1 MTEATGKRTLRI
13 VAAGAGVLLLAA
25 LVVAWL
31 AGWPPDGLDRE
42 TVARW
47 VAGAGPWGPLAVIGL
62 MTAAV
67 VASPL
72 PSAPIAL
79 AAGAA
84 YGHYAGAAYVALGSE
99 LGAVSAFLIA
109 RGAGR
114 GAVERMLGDKRDY
127 GLLGSQNAL
136 TLTVFVSRLLP
147 FVSFDAMSYAAGL
160 SRLHFW
166 RFALATLAGILP
178 ASFVLAHFGS
188 VAVQGDFGTA
198 EWIALGLGLLTAVPL
213 VLLALRGGTGAN
225 RRQTEQIQDKEH
237 IR

>member
-1 MTEATGKRTLRI
+1 MKNDPGKRRSWN
-13 VAAGAGVLLLAA
+13 VAAIAGGLLLAA
-25 LVVAWL
+25 LVAAWL
-31 AGWPPDGLDRE
+31 AGWQPEGLDRA

-47 VAGAGPWGPLAVIGL
+47 VAAAGPWGPLAVIAL

-84 YGHYAGAAYVALGSE
+84 YGHYTGAVYVALGSE
-99 LGAVSAFLIA
+99 AGAVLAFLIA

-147 FVSFDAMSYAAGL
+147 LVSFDAMSYAAGL

-166 RFALATLAGILP
+166 RFALATMAGILP

-188 VAVQGDFGTA
+188 LAMEGDFGTA
-198 EWIALGLGLLTAVPL
+198 EWIALGLGLLTVLPL
-213 VLLALRGGTGAN
+213 LVLALRGGGAAN
-225 RRQTEQIQDKEH
+225 RRRAAQTHDKEH
-237 IR
+237 TG

>member
-1 MTEATGKRTLRI
+1 MTEATGKKKLRI
-13 VAAGAGVLLLAA
+13 VAAGAGALLLAA
-25 LVVAWL
+25 FVMAALT
-31 AGWPPDGLDRE
+31 GWQPEGLDRA
-42 TVARW
+42 TVDRW
-47 VAGAGPWGPLAVIGL
+47 VATAGPWGPLAVIAL

-99 LGAVSAFLIA
+99 VGAGTAFLIA
-109 RGAGR
+109 RGLGR
-114 GAVERMLGDKRDY
+114 DAVERMLGDKRDY

-136 TLTVFVSRLLP
+136 TLTVFISRLLP

-166 RFALATLAGILP
+166 RFALATMAGILP
-178 ASFVLAHFGS
+178 ASFALAHFGS
-188 VAVQGDFGTA
+188 AAMQGDFGEA
-198 EWIALGLGLLTAVPL
+198 EWIVIGLGLLTALPL
-213 VLLALRGGTGAN
+213 LVLALRGSGAAS
-225 RRQTEQIQDKEH
+225 RRRAKPTQDKEH
-237 IR
+237 TG

>member
-1 MTEATGKRTLRI
+1 MTQATGKQKLRI
-13 VAAGAGVLLLAA
+13 VAAGAGALLLAA
-25 LVVAWL
+25 FVM
-31 AGWPPDGLDRE
+31 AGLSGWQPDGLDRA
-42 TVARW
+42 TVSRW
-47 VAGAGPWGPLAVIGL
+47 VATAGPWGPLAVIAL

-79 AAGAA
+79 ASGAA

-99 LGAVSAFLIA
+99 VGAVAAFLIA
-109 RGAGR
+109 RGLGR
-114 GAVERMLGDKRDY
+114 GAVERMLGDNRDY

-136 TLTVFVSRLLP
+136 TLTVFFSRLLP

-166 RFALATLAGILP
+166 RFALATMAGILP

-188 VAVQGDFGTA
+188 AAMQGDFGGA
-198 EWIALGLGLLTAVPL
+198 EWSAIGLGLLTALPL
-213 VLLALRGGTGAN
+213 LVLALRGGRAAS
-225 RRQTEQIQDKEH
+225 RRRAEPTQDKEH
-237 IR
+237 AG